1 MTDAPEQARR
11 AALAARLLAAQHRLA
26 AAELPA
32 EARARLH
39 RRLAAVCDALKSP
52 AADAMAVGRRLDAFL
67 AALERECAEMTAHKT
82 PKDNSSA

>member
-39 RRLAAVCDALKSP
+39 RRLAALCDALKSP
-52 AADAMAVGRRLDAFL
+52 AADTAAAGRRLDALL
-67 AALERECAEMTAHKT
+67 AALERQCAEKPSHRTQ
-82 PKDNSSA
+82 KDNSSA